1 VIEYTTNEINAFQP
15 NERAKAAP
23 RRTEEQ
29 PLRGKEWCDG
39 SGETYLHRMNLS
51 TTVGIGPPI
60 LFATY
65 WDVQVTAFIQ
75 WGPKGLNPNAST
87 ALIGLA
93 GAGI

>member
-1 VIEYTTNEINAFQP
+1 MIRYTTNEINAFQP

-23 RRTEEQ
+23 RRTKEQ

-39 SGETYLHRMNLS
+39 SGETCFHRVNLP

-60 LFATY
+60 LFVTY

-75 WGPKGLNPNAST
+75 WGAKSSNPNAST
-87 ALIGLA
+87 ALVGLA
-93 GAGI
+93 GTGI